1 MTTAAFRWIALVAAG
16 GLAAAGALAP
26 AAPERARGSLVI
38 VGGGDRSDEMMR
50 RFVELAGGRGA
61 RIAVVPNASS
71 EPEESGRAL
80 VAELDSLGA
89 RAFVYHLDRAA
100 ASVPEASRPLDSV
113 GGIWF
118 SGGDQ
123 ARVTA
128 ALAGTP
134 VLRAMQRRY
143 REGAVVG
150 GTSAGAAIMSD
161 SMITGNQTPPG
172 DTTGYYGDE
181 YPAIARRR
189 VEVVPGLGFL
199 PTAIVDQHFI
209 RRERHN
215 RLLSAVLERPSL
227 LGVGIDESAALEVR
241 PDGRWRV
248 IGESSVVIYDA
259 RGARVTGRGEPLLGA
274 TGLRV
279 HVLPAGATFD
289 PGTGGGEL

>member
-1 MTTAAFRWIALVAAG
+1 MNHGTRFIPLAG
-16 GLAAAGALAP
+16 MVALALSASP
-26 AAPERARGSLVI
+26 APPPPDLPQGSLVI
-38 VGGGDRSDEMMR
+38 VGGGDRSEAMMR

-71 EPEESGRAL
+71 EPEETGRAL

-100 ASVPEASRPLDSV
+100 ANVEASARRLDSAT
-113 GGIWF
+113 GIWF

-123 ARVTA
+123 ERVTEV
-128 ALAGTP
+128 LSGTP
-134 VLRAMQRRY
+134 VMRAMQRRY

-161 SMITGNQTPPG
+161 SMITGNQTPPW

-181 YPAIARRR
+181 YPAIARHR
-189 VEVVPGLGFL
+189 VEIIPGLGFL
-199 PTAIVDQHFI
+199 PEAIVDQHFI

-227 LGVGIDESAALEVR
+227 LGVGIDESTALEVR
-241 PDGRWRV
+241 PDGSWRV
-248 IGESSVVIYDA
+248 LGESSVVIYDA
-259 RGARVTGRGEPLLGA
+259 RHARVTNGRQPLLGA

-279 HVLPAGATFD
+279 HVIPSGGVFH
-289 PGTGGGEL
+289 PKTGSGDL

>member
-1 MTTAAFRWIALVAAG
+1 MTRTTRWISLASFVGLATTAPSLASS
-16 GLAAAGALAP
+16 GLDQ
-26 AAPERARGSLVI
+26 ARGSLVI
-38 VGGGDRSDEMMR
+38 VGGGARSEAMMR
-50 RFVELAGGRGA
+50 RFVELAGGPGA

-71 EPEESGRAL
+71 EPEETGRDL

-100 ASVPEASRPLDSV
+100 AMRPGSARALDSAT
-113 GGIWF
+113 GIWF

-123 ARVTA
+123 ALVTA

-134 VLRAMQRRY
+134 VLRAMQQRY
-143 REGAVVG
+143 RAGAAVG

-172 DTTGYYGDE
+172 DTAGYYGDE

-189 VEVVPGLGFL
+189 VEIVPGLGFL
-199 PTAIVDQHFI
+199 PNAIVDQHFI

-215 RLLSAVLERPSL
+215 RLLSAVLERPTL
-227 LGVGIDESAALEVR
+227 LGVGVDESTALEVR

-248 IGESSVVIYDA
+248 IGESSVVVYDA
-259 RGARVTGRGEPLLGA
+259 RQARVTDRRRPLLGA
-274 TGLRV
+274 IGLRV
-279 HVLPAGATFD
+279 HVLPAGAVFD
-289 PGTGGGEL
+289 PATGGGDL

>member
-1 MTTAAFRWIALVAAG
+1 MNRSTRRISLLAMAGLVTAGSVAPPSA
-16 GLAAAGALAP
+16 
-26 AAPERARGSLVI
+26 ERARGSLVI
-38 VGGGDRSDEMMR
+38 IGGGDRSEAMMR

-71 EPEESGRAL
+71 EPEVTGRAL

-100 ASVPEASRPLDSV
+100 AMTQASARPLDSA

-134 VLRAMQRRY
+134 ALRAMQRRY

-181 YPAIARRR
+181 YPTIARRR
-189 VEVVPGLGFL
+189 VEIVPGLGFL
-199 PTAIVDQHFI
+199 PGAIVDQHFI

-227 LGVGIDESAALEVR
+227 LGVGIDESTALEVGS
-241 PDGRWRV
+241 DGRWRV
-248 IGESSVVIYDA
+248 LGESAVVVYDA
-259 RGARVTGRGEPLLGA
+259 RRARVTDHREPLLGA

-279 HVLPAGATFD
+279 HVLPAGGVFD
-289 PGTGGGEL
+289 PGSGGGDL

>member
-1 MTTAAFRWIALVAAG
+1 MTRTTGWIALLALV
-16 GLAAAGALAP
+16 GLSTSGSLAP
-26 AAPERARGSLVI
+26 PTADRPRGSLVI
-38 VGGGDRSDEMMR
+38 VGGGERSEAMMR
-50 RFVELAGGRGA
+50 RFVELAGGPGA

-71 EPEESGRAL
+71 EPEKTGRAL

-89 RAFVYHLDRAA
+89 RAFVYYLDHAA
-100 ASVPEASRPLDSV
+100 ASAASSARRLDSA

-123 ARVTA
+123 IFVTQ

-143 REGAVVG
+143 REGAVIG

-189 VEVVPGLGFL
+189 VEIVAGLGFL
-199 PTAIVDQHFI
+199 PRAIVDQHFI

-215 RLLSAVLERPSL
+215 RLMSAVLERPSL
-227 LGVGIDESAALEVR
+227 LGVGIDEGTALEVR

-248 IGESSVVIYDA
+248 LGESSVVVYDA
-259 RGARVTGRGEPLLGA
+259 RRARVTDRRRPLLGA

-279 HVLPAGATFD
+279 HVLPAGAVFD
-289 PGTGGGEL
+289 PSSGGGDL

>member
-1 MTTAAFRWIALVAAG
+1 MTPGSRWISL
-16 GLAAAGALAP
+16 LAVGTLATTGSLAP
-26 AAPERARGSLVI
+26 PGADRPRGALVI
-38 VGGGDRSDEMMR
+38 VGGGDRSEAMMR
-50 RFVELAGGRGA
+50 RFVELAGGAGA

-71 EPEESGRAL
+71 EPEETGRAL

-89 RAFVYHLDRAA
+89 RAFVYLLDRRAAESSAA
-100 ASVPEASRPLDSV
+100 ARRLDSV

-123 ARVTA
+123 AFVIA
-128 ALAGTP
+128 ALAGTAAH
-134 VLRAMQRRY
+134 RAMQRRY

-189 VEVVPGLGFL
+189 VEIVPGLGFL
-199 PTAIVDQHFI
+199 PEAIVDQHFI

-215 RLLSAVLERPSL
+215 RLMSAVLERPRL
-227 LGVGIDESAALEVR
+227 LGVGIDESTALEVG

-248 IGESSVVIYDA
+248 LGESSVVIYDA
-259 RGARVTGRGEPLLGA
+259 RRARVTDGKQPLLGA

-279 HVLPAGATFD
+279 HVLPAGAVFD
-289 PGTGGGEL
+289 PGTGGGDL

>member
-1 MTTAAFRWIALVAAG
+1 MTPAARWIPL
-16 GLAAAGALAP
+16 LAVTALATTGSLTTP
-26 AAPERARGSLVI
+26 RADRPRGTLVI
-38 VGGGDRSDEMMR
+38 VGGGDRSQAMMR
-50 RFVELAGGRGA
+50 RFVELAGGAGA

-71 EPEESGRAL
+71 KPEQTGRAL

-89 RAFVYHLDRAA
+89 RAFVYHLDRKDAGSSAA
-100 ASVPEASRPLDSV
+100 ARRLDSV

-123 ARVTA
+123 AYVTA
-128 ALAGTP
+128 ALAGTA
-134 VLRAMQRRY
+134 VHRAMQRRY
-143 REGAVVG
+143 REGAAVG

-189 VEVVPGLGFL
+189 VEIVPGLGFL
-199 PTAIVDQHFI
+199 PEAIVDQHFI

-215 RLLSAVLERPSL
+215 RLMSAVLERPSL
-227 LGVGIDESAALEVR
+227 LGVGIDESTALEVG

-248 IGESSVVIYDA
+248 IGASAVVIYDA
-259 RGARVTGRGEPLLGA
+259 RRARVTDGRRPLLGA
-274 TGLRV
+274 TELRV
-279 HVLPAGATFD
+279 HVLPAGAVFD
-289 PGTGGGEL
+289 PGTGGGDL

>member
-1 MTTAAFRWIALVAAG
+1 MNHSTRLIPL
-16 GLAAAGALAP
+16 LAAVGLVSSASP
-26 AAPERARGSLVI
+26 FPRTPDPPRGSLVI
-38 VGGGDRSDEMMR
+38 VGGGDRSEAMMR

-71 EPEESGRAL
+71 EPEETGRAL

-89 RAFVYHLDRAA
+89 RAFVYHLDRTAA
-100 ASVPEASRPLDSV
+100 AVEASARGLDSAT
-113 GGIWF
+113 GIWF

-123 ARVTA
+123 ALVTA
-128 ALAGTP
+128 AVGGTP
-134 VLRAMQRRY
+134 VQRAMLRRY

-181 YPAIARRR
+181 YPAIARHR
-189 VEVVPGLGFL
+189 VEIVPGLGFL
-199 PTAIVDQHFI
+199 PEAIVDQHFI

-227 LGVGIDESAALEVR
+227 LGVGIDESTALEVG

-248 IGESSVVIYDA
+248 LGESAVVIYDA
-259 RGARVTGRGEPLLGA
+259 RRAHVTEEKKPLLGA

-279 HVLPAGATFD
+279 HVLPAGAAFD
-289 PGTGGGEL
+289 PRTGGGDL

>member
-1 MTTAAFRWIALVAAG
+1 MNRSTPWIALLAVAA
-16 GLAAAGALAP
+16 LATSGSVASPLADRP
-26 AAPERARGSLVI
+26 RGSLVI
-38 VGGGDRSDEMMR
+38 VGGGERSEAMMR
-50 RFVELAGGRGA
+50 RFVDLAGGRGA

-71 EPEESGRAL
+71 EPEETGRAL

-89 RAFVYHLDRAA
+89 RAFVYFLDHAA
-100 ASVPEASRPLDSV
+100 ATAQASARRLDSAT
-113 GGIWF
+113 GIWF

-123 ARVTA
+123 IFVTQ

-143 REGAVVG
+143 REGAVIG

-189 VEVVPGLGFL
+189 VEIVPGLGFL
-199 PTAIVDQHFI
+199 PQAIVDQHFI

-215 RLLSAVLERPSL
+215 RLISAVLERPSL
-227 LGVGIDESAALEVR
+227 LGVGIDESTALEVG

-248 IGESSVVIYDA
+248 LGESAVVVYDA
-259 RGARVTGRGEPLLGA
+259 RHARVTDRRRPLLGV

-279 HVLPAGATFD
+279 HVLPAGSVFD
-289 PGTGGGEL
+289 PGSGGGDL

>member
-1 MTTAAFRWIALVAAG
+1 MIRSTRWIAL
-16 GLAAAGALAP
+16 LAAVGMISGSDGTPAP
-26 AAPERARGSLVI
+26 DRPRGSLVI
-38 VGGGDRSDEMMR
+38 VGGGERSDAMMR
-50 RFVELAGGRGA
+50 RFVELAGGPRA

-71 EPEESGRAL
+71 EPEETGRAL

-100 ASVPEASRPLDSV
+100 AAAEGSARPLDSA

-123 ARVTA
+123 ARVTE

-143 REGAVVG
+143 HEGAVVG

-189 VEVVPGLGFL
+189 VEITPGLGFL
-199 PTAIVDQHFI
+199 PQAIVDQHFI

-227 LGVGIDESAALEVR
+227 LGVGIDESTALEVR
-241 PDGRWRV
+241 PDGRWKV
-248 IGESSVVIYDA
+248 LGESAVVVYDA
-259 RGARVTGRGEPLLGA
+259 RHARVTDRRRPLLGA

-279 HVLPAGATFD
+279 HVLPAGAVFN
-289 PGTGGGEL
+289 PGSGGGDL